1 MPASHARSTKRHM
14 SERQIVLHPGVRD
27 ICRQVADAVVEIG
40 LCDRL
45 ADRVALAA
53 AQLKRL

>member
-1 MPASHARSTKRHM
+1 MPASHAKSTKRHM
-14 SERQIVLHPGVRD
+14 SERQLVLHPGVQD
-27 ICRQVADAVVEIG
+27 ICWQVADAVVEIG

-45 ADRVALAA
+45 GDCVALAA